1 MTKKHILWTLAGVLL
16 VWALSGYFISMWFG
30 KPDGGGTFGDMFGAI
45 NALFSGLA
53 FAGLIYTITVQKE
66 ELIEQRKAIKM
77 QTNELE
83 LQVTAINMQ
92 TEELALQRQA
102 IETQTAE
109 LKMQREETTRSAD
122 QLEMQRQLMNY
133 QVVLTTVNDLIKL
146 KNSTIATLDMTIE
159 RNTKKGVEAI
169 KAIAQQSHQR
179 SRSLIE
185 QDHLKQLK
193 QYEKSCTF
201 MLQFVIDSDLAE
213 FQTKNLKKII
223 KVNIS
228 NDEAVVLRR
237 LSVDEGN
244 QHNLMLFNNFDL

>member
-159 RNTKKGVEAI
+159 RNTKKE
-169 KAIAQQSHQR
+169 
-179 SRSLIE
+179 
-185 QDHLKQLK
+185 
-193 QYEKSCTF
+193 
-201 MLQFVIDSDLAE
+201 
-213 FQTKNLKKII
+213 
-223 KVNIS
+223 
-228 NDEAVVLRR
+228 
-237 LSVDEGN
+237 
-244 QHNLMLFNNFDL
+244 